1 MLLLKGILLGLAE
14 LRANIGR
21 TLLCLTGVIV
31 GVAAL
36 IAMVGIVRG
45 MLADWRQV
53 IAERGSIHRLSIE
66 PEQVPEEQREI
77 ATTSPGRTPRDAEAI
92 RAAVPL
98 VRYISPELDLETW
111 GGQVRRGSRR
121 SWVRVTGVMPDA
133 LEIGRYEIARGRMLG
148 ELESEEARLVV
159 VIGSVL
165 ERELFP
171 GQDPIGQTVHIRGTP
186 FRVIGVLK
194 HYELMQRG
202 RNALDWKNRIA
213 WVPLGTAER
222 RFLGTPRLTGLHVE
236 VDDPAYLE
244 TAREQIT
251 NALLQVR
258 RGVQDFRIDSRDE
271 ELEDYRRA
279 ERRFLLALGGV
290 AAVSLFIGGIVI
302 ANVML
307 ASLHER
313 VREIGVR
320 RAIGAG
326 RRHVFIQFLTEA
338 ITLGIVGGLLGVALS
353 YGLVAILGA
362 VLPNQTPPTVYPA
375 AVALGLA
382 FSALVSAVAG
392 IAPALRAA
400 RIDPIEAL
408 RDE

>member
-1 MLLLKGILLGLAE
+1 MLLLRGILLGLAE
-14 LRANIGR
+14 LRANVGR

-36 IAMVGIVRG
+36 IAMVGVVRG
-45 MLADWRQV
+45 MLADWRRV

-66 PEQVPEEQREI
+66 NEEPPEEQRHLL
-77 ATTSPGRTPRDAEAI
+77 ATSPGRTPDDAEAI

-98 VRYISPELDLETW
+98 ARYVSPELDLEAW
-111 GGQVRRGSRR
+111 GGQVRRGGQR
-121 SWVRVTGVMPDA
+121 SWVRVTGVLPDA
-133 LEIGRYEIARGRMLG
+133 LHIGRYELESGRMVG
-148 ELESEEARLVV
+148 ELDSAEARLVV
-159 VIGSVL
+159 VIGSVVQ
-165 ERELFP
+165 RELF
-171 GQDPIGQTVHIRGTP
+171 GNEDPIGRTVHIRGTP

-194 HYELMQRG
+194 HYELLQRG

-213 WVPLGTAER
+213 FLPLGTAER

-236 VDDPAYLE
+236 LTDPAHIG

-251 NALLQVR
+251 NALLQLR

-279 ERRFLLALGGV
+279 ERRFLYALGGV

-326 RRHVFIQFLTEA
+326 RRHVFIQFLAES

-353 YGLVAILGA
+353 YGLVAVLGA
-362 VLPNQTPPTVYPA
+362 VLPGQSPPEVLPA
-375 AVALGLA
+375 AVVLGLG
-382 FSALVSAVAG
+382 FSIVVSAAAG
-392 IAPALRAA
+392 IAPAIRAA